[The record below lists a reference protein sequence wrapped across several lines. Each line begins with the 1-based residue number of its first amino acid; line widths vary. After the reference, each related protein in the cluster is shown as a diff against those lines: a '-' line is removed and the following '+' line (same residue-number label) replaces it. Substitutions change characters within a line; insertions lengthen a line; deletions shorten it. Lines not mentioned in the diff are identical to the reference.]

1 MDIRKLLKAGELDI
15 IEFKTAF
22 GKEVI
27 ISLTAFANT
36 TGGKVVAGVDNAGKP
51 LGIDVGPETCRRYLN
66 EIKVATYPQL
76 IPRITSFDVDGRDI
90 LVFEISEYPVKPVA
104 YKSRYYK
111 RVGNSNHVLSLD
123 EIVELQQ
130 QSLNLSFDAHPLKED
145 LSALNPELMTRFFEK
160 VNATGRTQ
168 LKDDPITNL
177 RKLKIIQDDQVSLAA
192 MLLFGNHGYSIHMGR
207 FKSPDTIIDDLM
219 LKDSLPVAVEEAMVF
234 IKKHINL
241 SFDFN
246 GSLKR
251 KETWQYPLEALR
263 ELLLNAVVHRDYRN
277 TSDIIIKIFDDRI
290 VFTNPGVLYGN
301 LTVEDLKRDDYVP
314 AHRNRLLAEA
324 FYLTGDIEKYGTGFI
339 RVRELIRAFP
349 DIRLDIDT
357 AGDFLRVVVA
367 ATPTNAPAKTP
378 TKTPTKIITKISVPL
393 TPLEEKIFNEI
404 RRDNTITF
412 SRIADNLSISRH
424 TVAEYVKKL
433 KNKGVI
439 KRRGGTRAGY
449 WEVIAI
455 NQKQK

>member
-1 MDIRKLLKAGELDI
+1 MDIRKLLKTGESDTV
-15 IEFKTAF
+15 EFKTTF

-27 ISLTAFANT
+27 ISLVAFANT
-36 TGGKVVAGVDNAGKP
+36 TGGKVVAGVDDTGRP
-51 LGIDVGPETCRRYLN
+51 VGIDVGPETCRRYLN

-76 IPRITSFDVDGRDI
+76 IPRIISVEVEGRDI

-104 YKSRYYK
+104 YKNRYYK

-123 EIVELQQ
+123 EIVDLQQ
-130 QSLNLSFDAHPLKED
+130 QSLNLSFDAHLLKED
-145 LSALNPELMTRFFEK
+145 LSALDPELMDRFFEK
-160 VNATGRTQ
+160 VNTTGRTQ
-168 LKDDPITNL
+168 LKDDPIANL
-177 RKLKIIQDDQVSLAA
+177 SKLKIIQDGRMTLAA

-219 LKDSLPVAVEEAMVF
+219 LKDPLPVAVEEAMVF

-241 SFDFN
+241 SFDFD

-290 VFTNPGVLYGN
+290 VFTNPGTLYGN
-301 LTVEDLKRDDYVP
+301 LTVEDLKQDDYVP

-357 AGDFLRVVVA
+357 AGDFLRVEVA
-367 ATPTNAPAKTP
+367 VAPTKTP
-378 TKTPTKIITKISVPL
+378 IKTPIKTPTKIAAPL

-404 RRDNTITF
+404 ERDNGITF
-412 SRIADNLSISRH
+412 GRIADNLSISRY

-433 KNKGVI
+433 KAKGVI

-449 WEVIAI
+449 WEVMTV
-455 NQKQK
+455 NQKRK